1 MVYPS
6 REPPIGS
13 VVSQREV
20 VHLRRCVVE
29 LDVAAGHK
37 ALGTGAALV
46 ARGLSP
52 GAGIGDGHRWPRPP
66 SLWRQPP
73 SAIEHLHADSRGD
86 TLPWLV
92 LPLTPSSIA
101 LERNQVVPANPHPH
115 HPASRMSRLGRGRHT
130 N

>member
-37 ALGTGAALV
+37 ALGTGAALA

-52 GAGIGDGHRWPRPP
+52 GAGIGDGRRWPRPP

-115 HPASRMSRLGRGRHT
+115 PRPAG
-130 N
+130 

>member
-6 REPPIGS
+6 RGPPIGS

-29 LDVAAGHK
+29 LDVAGHQ

-52 GAGIGDGHRWPRPP
+52 GAGIGDGHGCGRDRRRCGA
-66 SLWRQPP
+66 SRHQRY
-73 SAIEHLHADSRGD
+73 EHLHADRAVTRS
-86 TLPWLV
+86 
-92 LPLTPSSIA
+92 
-101 LERNQVVPANPHPH
+101 
-115 HPASRMSRLGRGRHT
+115 LGLFCR
-130 N
+130 